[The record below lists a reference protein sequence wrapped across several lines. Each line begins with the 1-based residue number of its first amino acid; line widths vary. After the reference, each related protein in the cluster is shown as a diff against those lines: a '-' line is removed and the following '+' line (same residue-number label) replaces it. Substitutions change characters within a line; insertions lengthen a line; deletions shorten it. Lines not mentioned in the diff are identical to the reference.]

1 MIRAFVRTLFAL
13 VITLALLIGGGWY
26 LLTQTDVVPNT
37 VTNTLLNSGVVTS
50 EIENALRSHE
60 DEIAQRLGMS
70 TQEVDQ
76 LIGDLAIDKWEAT
89 SLPSGTSAVDE
100 LSFDYGGSK
109 VNATVYDDPEY
120 VTLELEGQE
129 VTLRVPENARNLL
142 QSMQ

>member
-1 MIRAFVRTLFAL
+1 MIRAFVRTVFAL
-13 VITLALLIGGGWY
+13 VIALALIIGGGWY
-26 LLTQTDVVPNT
+26 LLTQTDVVPNA
-37 VTNTLLNSGVVTS
+37 VTNTLINSGVVTS

-60 DEIAQRLGMS
+60 SEIAERLGVS

-76 LIGDLAIDKWEAT
+76 LIGNLAIDEWQAT

-109 VNATVYDDPEY
+109 VNATIYDDPEY
-120 VTLELEGQE
+120 VTLELDGQE

-142 QSMQ
+142 QYAQ